1 MTQAQ
6 LNSAVARRTGESI
19 KTVRRRGFG
28 MLAQDQHDLE
38 PEEIVLHLD
47 CPFCGRPVAYPGAA
61 TELAACDHCDLDFD
75 FDVDEVYTSAVDAVP
90 RTEDVTEPISIA

>member
-6 LNSAVARRTGESI
+6 LNCAVARRTGESI
-19 KTVRRRGFG
+19 PTVRHRGFS
-28 MLAQDQHDLE
+28 LLTQNQHDLE

-61 TELAACDHCDLDFD
+61 SKLAACDHCDLDFD
-75 FDVDEVYTSAVDAVP
+75 FSIEEVYTAAADPDSQAEAMAESISAA
-90 RTEDVTEPISIA
+90 